1 MEARTVPE
9 LLTVR
14 AQKDPEQV
22 AVIVDGVSADN
33 TMTYQQWDKQSNA
46 LGRVVSGKGICP
58 GDRVALLL
66 SNRQTL
72 AFLIAY
78 FAIHKAGGVVVP
90 INTRLTASE
99 IGYIL
104 SNSEAK
110 GVIAESAVM
119 GVLKEAQKNTAF
131 PTWVIEKDDATEGAA
146 GVGWASLI
154 SENDD
159 GPFLVERGQDE
170 LADIIYTSGTTGF
183 PKGVACTHGNIVGL
197 GKGANMELLFAKKCF
212 LHAIPYFTF
221 AGLHMM
227 LLMPVKAGL
236 TSIVQ
241 AKFDPPRY
249 LALIEEHKVALAYA
263 VPSMILLMLNDDSLG
278 NHNYDSLQLMMYGT
292 APMPP
297 HGVRKL
303 GDHFRNTM
311 LVNLYG
317 LTEGGATTC
326 SLSAAE
332 VKERPDSV
340 GKPTM
345 GAELRIVKDDGETA
359 SPDEVGEIWM
369 WAESRRRYFNNE
381 EATKETWTGDG
392 WLKTGDLGYVDTDGY
407 LYLAGRK
414 KDMIIRGGFNI
425 YPIEIE
431 SVLHDHP
438 DVKEVAVVGIP
449 HGVLGEDIKAFVV
462 PGGENMLDE
471 AKIKEFCAEKLAD
484 YKIPRQVELIKEL
497 PRNALGKVL
506 KRVLREDTGED
517 QSGTGLGASV

>member
-1 MEARTVPE
+1 VQREE
-9 LLTVR
+9 
-14 AQKDPEQV
+14 
-22 AVIVDGVSADN
+22 
-33 TMTYQQWDKQSNA
+33 
-46 LGRVVSGKGICP
+46 
-58 GDRVALLL
+58 
-66 SNRQTL
+66 
-72 AFLIAY
+72 
-78 FAIHKAGGVVVP
+78 
-90 INTRLTASE
+90 
-99 IGYIL
+99 
-104 SNSEAK
+104 
-110 GVIAESAVM
+110 
-119 GVLKEAQKNTAF
+119 
-131 PTWVIEKDDATEGAA
+131 DD
-146 GVGWASLI
+146 
-154 SENDD
+154 
-159 GPFLVERGQDE
+159 

-183 PKGVACTHGNIVGL
+183 PKGVACSHGNIVGL

-241 AKFDPPRY
+241 AKFDAPRY

-263 VPSMILLMLNDDSLG
+263 VPSMILIMLNDESLG
-278 NHNYDSLQLMMYGT
+278 KHNYDSLQLMMYGT

-303 GDHFRNTM
+303 GDHFKNTM

-345 GAELRIVKDDGETA
+345 GAELRIVKEDGETA
-359 SPDEVGEIWM
+359 SPGEVGEIWM
-369 WAESRRRYFNNE
+369 WAESRRRYFRND

-392 WLKTGDLGYVDTDGY
+392 WLKTGDLGYVDSDGY

-431 SVLHDHP
+431 TVLHDHP
-438 DVKEVAVVGIP
+438 DVKEAAIVGMP

-462 PGGENMLDE
+462 PDGENMLDE

-484 YKIPRQVELIKEL
+484 YKIPRQVEFIKEL
-497 PRNALGKVL
+497 PRNVLGKVL
-506 KRVLREDTGED
+506 KRVLRKDTDDD